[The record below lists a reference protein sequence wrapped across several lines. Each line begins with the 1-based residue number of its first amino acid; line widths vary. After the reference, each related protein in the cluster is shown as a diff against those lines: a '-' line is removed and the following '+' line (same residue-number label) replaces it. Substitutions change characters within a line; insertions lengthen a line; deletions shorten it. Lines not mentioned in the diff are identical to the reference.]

1 MESFFKEYVDM
12 WKRWSD
18 FSGKSNVKEF
28 WMAWLINFIVSS
40 IIGAIGITVLTS
52 VYPLAVL
59 IPSLALAIRRMHD
72 VGKSGWY
79 LLWFFL
85 PIIGWIMVII
95 ALAKQS
101 Q

>member
-40 IIGAIGITVLTS
+40 IIGAIGIAVLTS
-52 VYPLAVL
+52 IYPLAVL